1 MVQVNIIGMVIFIQD
16 NGQIQLKMDMELN
29 NFLMVIHILGIII
42 LVNHKVKVNIDG
54 IMVLYIQDS
63 FMKEK
68 EMVMENGKIL
78 MDLVMK

>member
-1 MVQVNIIGMVIFIQD
+1 
-16 NGQIQLKMDMELN
+16 MELN
-29 NFLMVIHILGIII
+29 NFLMVILILEIII

-68 EMVMENGKIL
+68 EMVMGFGKVL
-78 MDLVMK
+78 MD

>member
-1 MVQVNIIGMVIFIQD
+1 
-16 NGQIQLKMDMELN
+16 MDMELN
-29 NFLMVIHILGIII
+29 NFLMVILILEIII

-68 EMVMENGKIL
+68 EMVMGFGKVL
-78 MDLVMK
+78 MD

>member
-1 MVQVNIIGMVIFIQD
+1 
-16 NGQIQLKMDMELN
+16 MDMELN
-29 NFLMVIHILGIII
+29 NFLMVIHILEIII

-68 EMVMENGKIL
+68 EMVMGFGKVL
-78 MDLVMK
+78 MD